1 MYLDE
6 NSGKIFEALLGTSN
20 LNYHETFSEKRPHI
34 ITITKYHS
42 LQDAAMVLEEQPS
55 KVAEAVKLFLQG
67 LGYTTVRSRVIG
79 RAAVSLH
86 GTPVKMAPRPQP
98 SMLVDNPPDE
108 EGAFGKHA
116 QQPPTGD
123 LIGGLAELMLKEPTK

>member
-1 MYLDE
+1 
-6 NSGKIFEALLGTSN
+6 
-20 LNYHETFSEKRPHI
+20 
-34 ITITKYHS
+34 
-42 LQDAAMVLEEQPS
+42 MVLEEQPS

-86 GTPVKMAPRPQP
+86 GTPVKMVPRPQP

>member
-1 MYLDE
+1 
-6 NSGKIFEALLGTSN
+6 
-20 LNYHETFSEKRPHI
+20 
-34 ITITKYHS
+34 
-42 LQDAAMVLEEQPS
+42 MVLEEQPS

-98 SMLVDNPPDE
+98 SMLVDNPQD

-116 QQPPTGD
+116 YQQPPTGD

>member
-6 NSGKIFEALLGTSN
+6 NSGNVFEVLLGTSK
-20 LNYHETFSEKRPHI
+20 LNYHETFSEKTASNYYNP
-34 ITITKYHS
+34 